1 MIFDVDE
8 KEIVED
14 DVDVV
19 STKETSDEELQRK
32 KDENVLL

>member
-19 STKETSDEELQRK
+19 STKQTSDEELQRK